1 MIVSPNTDGASGPV
15 GTWRRRACFFTIL
28 ARMHASQCVFLGRCV
43 RRCRMDFA
51 SSGVFWKIMGLFAS
65 ASTGGLFTAVEAP
78 RLGGSERI
86 WTGPGEAGAFPP
98 PINSDDP
105 ANRAL
110 FAGGLGG
117 DPGAA
122 ATIAARSAQEGSRWL
137 R

>member
-15 GTWRRRACFFTIL
+15 GTWRRRACFFVIL

-51 SSGVFWKIMGLFAS
+51 SSGVFWKIMGLSAS
-65 ASTGGLFTAVEAP
+65 ASMEGSSIADGDP
-78 RLGGSERI
+78 RLGGSEG
-86 WTGPGEAGAFPP
+86 TLAGPGEAGAFPP
-98 PINSDDP
+98 PIDSDDP

-122 ATIAARSAQEGSRWL
+122 ATIAARSAHVGSRWL